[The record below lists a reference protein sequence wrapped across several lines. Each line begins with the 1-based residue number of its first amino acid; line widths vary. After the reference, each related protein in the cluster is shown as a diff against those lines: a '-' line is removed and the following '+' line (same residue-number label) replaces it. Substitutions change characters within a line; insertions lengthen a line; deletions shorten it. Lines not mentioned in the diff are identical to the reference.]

1 MSIPCRQ
8 FRCLPCLKPMI
19 PVYEDGRFL
28 TRIWGSLSIP
38 WRQILFSS
46 TMLFKKTDALILAY
60 VVQSSVDSSRR
71 YWTRKLIQSNVRPP
85 CGEQWNMCRG
95 KRKSSYKTTTVSPS
109 PEGLPIRNE
118 NLLAS
123 YRLPRRSVAAAAH
136 FESNRMVPT
145 GPNPLHNSNRSQVI
159 FPWHTPWWYGLGV
172 TQFFFV
178 VSTKR
183 LILTQSHCP
192 PTSMK
197 DLHPGGKTSCTKKT
211 TKMTTNWLLCE

>member
-1 MSIPCRQ
+1 MVG
-8 FRCLPCLKPMI
+8 F
-19 PVYEDGRFL
+19 F
-28 TRIWGSLSIP
+28 TRIWKAALSVYT
-38 WRQILFSS
+38 L
-46 TMLFKKTDALILAY
+46 KTDSFLFHHVVVKKDGCALIVAY

-95 KRKSSYKTTTVSPS
+95 KRKPSYKTTTTVSPS

-118 NLLAS
+118 NLLAN

-159 FPWHTPWWYGLGV
+159 FPWHTLHDDTFLEL

-178 VSTKR
+178 VSTKC
-183 LILTQSHCP
+183 LIVTQSHCP

-197 DLHPGGKTSCTKKT
+197 DLHPGGKTSCTKKKT
-211 TKMTTNWLLCE
+211 TTKKMTTNWLLCE

>member
-1 MSIPCRQ
+1 MLETDHSSLKIVGFFSNLQESERRRVYTLQSDSLSSILETDESSLRRWI
-8 FRCLPCLKPMI
+8 FSYKNLR
-19 PVYEDGRFL
+19 
-28 TRIWGSLSIP
+28 GSLSIP

-46 TMLFKKTDALILAY
+46 IMLLKKTDALILAY

-159 FPWHTPWWYGLGV
+159 FPWRTPWW
-172 TQFFFV
+172 
-178 VSTKR
+178 
-183 LILTQSHCP
+183 
-192 PTSMK
+192 
-197 DLHPGGKTSCTKKT
+197 
-211 TKMTTNWLLCE
+211 